1 MAMREIAPFPGG
13 FGYAQARAQ
22 ARCAERV
29 TDGGWAA
36 LANVEGY
43 RAFLERARETGLRR
57 WLRGISAHAGPH
69 EIERQ
74 LRRELREEIGEAA
87 RWAPAPWR
95 AAVAWTAGLVY
106 LPLVRRALAEG
117 MTEAWMRD
125 DPEIAAL
132 AARGWAS
139 LERWHQEWR
148 KRWPPC
154 GARARE
160 ALERLVARVRSHL
173 GSVAGLA
180 TAERLSGREVWAR
193 RRELQGHAQR
203 LFRIEPLGPAALF
216 GYLLLTAL
224 ELERLRGELARRA
237 VFAAEA
243 T

>member
-1 MAMREIAPFPGG
+1 VALREIAPFPGE

-43 RAFLERARETGLRR
+43 CAFLERARETGLRC

-74 LRRELREEIGEAA
+74 LRRELREAIAEAV
-87 RWAPAPWR
+87 RWTPAPWR
-95 AAVAWTAGLVY
+95 AAVEWTEGLVY
-106 LPLVRRALAEG
+106 LPLVQRALAEG

-132 AARGWAS
+132 AERGWAS
-139 LERWHQEWR
+139 LDRWHEEWR
-148 KRWPPC
+148 RRWPPC
-154 GARARE
+154 GTRAGE
-160 ALERLVARVRSHL
+160 ALERLVARVRLHL
-173 GSVAGLA
+173 DSLAGLA
-180 TAERLSGREVWAR
+180 SAAHLPGRDVWAR
-193 RRELQGHAQR
+193 RRELQAHLQR
-203 LFRIEPLGPAALF
+203 LFRIEAMSPAALF
-216 GYLLLTAL
+216 GYLLLVAL

-237 VFAAEA
+237 VFDAEA
-243 T
+243 A